1 MKQGLSLWCC
11 FHWLSGGGWELVQRT
26 GVCLGLFL
34 VCVDCRGWLT
44 HATQQRVSATQREKS
59 TLSVQSPSVQTS
71 CPEQSFWL
79 GGEKPWWS
87 SSPVTCILVSQ
98 ALFQELPNLKARQ
111 IMQLAPNHTVTP
123 SGHRCRSPIS
133 WKIAEAKS
141 QTAFP
146 LSGRT
151 QCPGSFTVSLFLLRC
166 LGSLNG
172 LRISDRVWHL
182 KKRINWLHDGKRKW

>member
-1 MKQGLSLWCC
+1 MPHSKGSLPP
-11 FHWLSGGGWELVQRT
+11 
-26 GVCLGLFL
+26 
-34 VCVDCRGWLT
+34 
-44 HATQQRVSATQREKS
+44 REKKS

-71 CPEQSFWL
+71 CREQSVWL

-98 ALFQELPNLKARQ
+98 ALFQELPNWRPDRSCSLPQ
-111 IMQLAPNHTVTP
+111 ITQYTVTP

-151 QCPGSFTVSLFLLRC
+151 QSVLAASLSLFFPAASVPGFSEWFKDLWQ
-166 LGSLNG
+166 SLTLEEKN
-172 LRISDRVWHL
+172 
-182 KKRINWLHDGKRKW
+182 